1 MNLFS
6 EIVDRFDYMKINKI
20 PISDIVH
27 EKGFEIID
35 TIGKNEYFRAIL
47 FPDGVNKFIPSVES
61 YEHSMA
67 FNDKLDTYHNYVYWY
82 IDGKLYKEESYM
94 YEDW

>member
-20 PISDIVH
+20 PISDIAH

-35 TIGKNEYFRAIL
+35 TIGKMNTLEPYCFQM
-47 FPDGVNKFIPSVES
+47 E
-61 YEHSMA
+61 
-67 FNDKLDTYHNYVYWY
+67 
-82 IDGKLYKEESYM
+82 
-94 YEDW
+94 

>member
-20 PISDIVH
+20 PISDIAH

-47 FPDGVNKFIPSVES
+47 SPDGVNKFILLSNHMNTVW
-61 YEHSMA
+61 HLTI
-67 FNDKLDTYHNYVYWY
+67 N
-82 IDGKLYKEESYM
+82 
-94 YEDW
+94 